1 MAKDIRSLKL
11 PSRNLVYAEAIV
23 SAQRFDTGVGL
34 LDLRNRMIGWIDIED
49 EDAEVRECLFEVVLD
64 FFDVLINDR
73 RRAQQPDWNALN
85 EQAHALALARKAQ

>member
-1 MAKDIRSLKL
+1 MAKYIRSLKL
-11 PSRNLVYAEAIV
+11 PGRDLVLIDAIV
-23 SAQRFDTGVGL
+23 AVKRFDTGVGL

-64 FFDVLINDR
+64 AFDILINDR

-85 EQAHALALARKAQ
+85 EQAHALAQARKAQ